1 MQCYFL
7 YLIPLLCMFS
17 PYAFRELAGVGTF
30 AASAECWTLSSLLAK
45 VSPASNLA
53 AASRNA
59 LNLLSEL
66 ENEVRAR
73 HLSQLT

>member
-1 MQCYFL
+1 MLF
-7 YLIPLLCMFS
+7 PLLDSFLCMFL
-17 PYAFRELAGVGTF
+17 PYAFRELAGAGTL

-53 AASRNA
+53 ATSRNT
-59 LNLLSEL
+59 LSLLSEL